1 MHERADVIVVGAGV
15 QGASLAFHL
24 AERGADVVVL
34 ERSSVAAG
42 ATGRSS
48 GFVRMHYDLESES
61 RFAWLS
67 LPYFRDWTERVG
79 EGDCGFVRTGFV
91 QVVPPNLV
99 DALRANVAMHQG
111 IGIEASIVGPDEVA
125 RLVPGSATDDIVAAA
140 DALREVYRAPALLV
154 GHSLGGSAVLG
165 AAEKIPEAVG
175 VATIGAPF
183 DPEHVAQLFGAS
195 LGEIESSGEA
205 VVDLGGRPFK
215 IRKSFLEDLRSQCNA
230 QRIGDLKKALVLFHS
245 PQDNTVGIDNARLI
259 YKAARHPKSFVSLD
273 GADHLLSRRSDGRY
287 VADVLAAW
295 ASRYLPEQPEPEMPE
310 DAPEG
315 VVVVDGRTTSF
326 LQRIRAR
333 NHVFSSDEPLDKGGT
348 NLGPNPYDLL
358 LASLGACTSMTLKL
372 YAGRKEWPLDAVR
385 VTLRHDR
392 VHAKDCQDCES
403 KSGMIDFIDKKLE
416 LEGDLTDEQRER
428 LLEISARCPVHRTLI
443 NEIKIRS
450 ELL

>member
-1 MHERADVIVVGAGV
+1 MTTEAKRFEFTGSDGQTLSARLHLPAVEPTAWAVFAHCFTCSKDSRAARYISSA
-15 QGASLAFHL
+15 L
-24 AERGADVVVL
+24 AERGI
-34 ERSSVAAG
+34 
-42 ATGRSS
+42 ATLRFDFTGL
-48 GFVRMHYDLESES
+48 GDSE
-61 RFAWLS
+61 
-67 LPYFRDWTERVG
+67 G
-79 EGDCGFVRTGFV
+79 ELGETTFSH
-91 QVVPPNLV
+91 
-99 DALRANVAMHQG
+99 NV
-111 IGIEASIVGPDEVA
+111 
-125 RLVPGSATDDIVAAA
+125 DDIVAAA

-450 ELL
+450 ELV